1 MKKYE
6 FTTTE
11 KLLLEISPIPYGIFQ
26 YVDERIVALTFSD
39 GFYKL
44 YGYYDNMAAFE
55 KISNDPF
62 CDIHPDDVSKV
73 SDAAVRLMRDEEE
86 YDMTFRLV
94 IRDEYRLIHSKG
106 TIYSP
111 KEGVKLAIVWYMD
124 ETEYLSSGDGNENTV
139 SDLISS
145 SLFKENFN
153 RKSNYDYLTG
163 IPNMRYFFELASVSR
178 DNALAE
184 GKTCVIGYS
193 SINGMKYF
201 NKKYGLVEG
210 DKILRE
216 LAGILA
222 KYFGFNNSCRM
233 GQDNFAFF
241 AMADEVDEKID
252 NVIREF
258 DERCEGRVSF
268 RVGIYSSNLGI
279 TDASLACDRARFACN
294 SMADKNRSG
303 YIYFSNDM
311 LEYENKRQYVL
322 DNLDRALS
330 ENWIQAYYQ
339 PIIRTANGRVCD
351 EEALARWIDPEKG
364 MLSPADF
371 IPILEDEKLIYK
383 VDLHMVDQII
393 KKMKIQA
400 EEGMYVVP
408 ASVNLSRTDFDVCDI
423 VQEITDR
430 VDAAGIDR
438 GMLTIEITESVV
450 GSDFDFIKEQVER
463 FQRLGFHVWMD
474 DFGSG
479 YSSLDVLQSIH
490 FDLIKLDMRF
500 MKEFDNGDK
509 SRVIITELMKMAL
522 GLGIETVTEGVERAD
537 QVEFL
542 KEVGCTKLQ
551 GYYFCKPIPF
561 DEIIERHRNGAQIGF
576 ENPEES
582 EYYTAIGKI
591 NLYDMAAVANE
602 ESDMDDED
610 AFSKYFNSLPMAVL
624 ESDSEIMRV
633 VRCNQSYRSFVSDT
647 YSGIDLDSPIS
658 LSIFDGKSGANLVK
672 ALKICASGVS
682 KIFIDEKNGD
692 MVIHSIIRRIASNPV
707 TGVVACAIVVLGVT
721 EDKTKGITY
730 ADVANSLSADYIHLY
745 YVDIV
750 SDEFDEY
757 TPDASGEDLSV
768 ERHGDDFFNASSR
781 DALEFLYKDD
791 IDRFVASFN
800 KENVMNTIEEQGS
813 YTINYRLLI
822 NGEPNYVSMKAIKMS
837 GDDSHIIIGVSN
849 INTQMKQQEDMEKM
863 KEEQIAF
870 ARIAALSGNYICIYS
885 VNPETD
891 IYTEYDA
898 TREYEGIGLSKF
910 GDDFFNAAIE
920 ESGRAIWSE
929 DLDYFRA
936 NFSKENVLRSIKDNG
951 FFIINYRLMI
961 DGKPQSVSL
970 KAVMLEEKE
979 GPQLII
985 GVSRV
990 DA

>member
-11 KLLLEISPIPYGIFQ
+11 KLLLENSPIPYGIFQ

-44 YGYYDNMAAFE
+44 YGCSNTMAAFE

-106 TIYSP
+106 TIFSP
-111 KEGVKLAIVWYMD
+111 KEGVKLALVWYMD

-163 IPNMRYFFELASVSR
+163 IPNMRYFFELAAVSR
-178 DNALAE
+178 DNAFAE
-184 GKTCVIGYS
+184 GKICVIGYS

-201 NKKYGLVEG
+201 NKKYGFVEG

-222 KYFGFNNSCRM
+222 KYFGLNNSCRM

-258 DERCEGRVSF
+258 DERCEGKVSF

-279 TDASLACDRARFACN
+279 TDASLACDRARYACN
-294 SMADKNRSG
+294 QMTDKNRSG

-339 PIIRTANGRVCD
+339 PIIRAANGNVCD

-400 EEGMYVVP
+400 EEGMYVVT

-500 MKEFDNGDK
+500 MTEFDNGDK

-551 GYYFCKPIPF
+551 GYYFCKPIPVN
-561 DEIIERHRNGAQIGF
+561 EIIDRHRNGVKIGF

-633 VRCNQSYRSFVSDT
+633 VRCNQSFRSFVSDA
-647 YSGIDLDSPIS
+647 YRGIDLDSPIS

-672 ALKICASGVS
+672 ALKLCASGVS

-721 EDKTKGITY
+721 DDKTKDITY

-768 ERHGDDFFNASSR
+768 ERHGEDFFNACSR
-781 DALEFLYKDD
+781 DALKYLYKDD
-791 IDRFVASFN
+791 IDRFVASFK
-800 KENVMNTIEEQGS
+800 KENIMNTIEEQGS
-813 YTINYRLLI
+813 YTINFRLLI
-822 NGEPNYVSMKAIKMS
+822 NGEPNYVSMKAIKRS
-837 GDDSHIIIGVSN
+837 RDDSHIIIGVSN
-849 INTQMKQQEDMEKM
+849 VNTQMKQQEDMKKM

-898 TREYEGIGLSKF
+898 SREYEGIGLSKF

-929 DLDYFRA
+929 DLDYFQA